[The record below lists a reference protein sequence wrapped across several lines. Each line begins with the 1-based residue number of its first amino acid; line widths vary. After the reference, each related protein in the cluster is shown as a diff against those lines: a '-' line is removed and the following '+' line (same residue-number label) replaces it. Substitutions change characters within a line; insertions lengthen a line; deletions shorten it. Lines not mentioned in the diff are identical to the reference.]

1 MPLSTLDVR
10 IFLKSAGNSI
20 AVSTFSVV
28 IFGLVDS
35 TLSLIACFF
44 LQVALLV
51 LATKPWGLMGE
62 RIANVP
68 TVRVK
73 VRPEGAMR
81 VLAGTEFPEL
91 RLPGMKPG
99 QLQEKEVSSVIPWV
113 VRYFLS

>member
-1 MPLSTLDVR
+1 MDSIVPLTECD
-10 IFLKSAGNSI
+10 
-20 AVSTFSVV
+20 
-28 IFGLVDS
+28 
-35 TLSLIACFF
+35 C

-99 QLQEKEVSSVIPWV
+99 QLQEKEVSSAIPWV